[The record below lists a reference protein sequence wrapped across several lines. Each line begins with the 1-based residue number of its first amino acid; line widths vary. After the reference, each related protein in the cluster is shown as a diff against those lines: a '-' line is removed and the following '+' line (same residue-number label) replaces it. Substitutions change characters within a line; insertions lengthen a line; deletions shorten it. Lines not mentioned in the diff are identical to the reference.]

1 MIDAAFEL
9 HPRLAGDGVEV
20 ARWELSLVLM
30 MRERR
35 WPWLVLVPRR
45 PGLRDLHELAAADR
59 AQLIEEIARA
69 SAALKRAFAADKMNV
84 GAIGN
89 LVPQLHIHVVAR
101 RLDDPAWPRP
111 VWGALPPDPL
121 DGRDLADR
129 LAVVR
134 AALDVVPPEA

>member
-1 MIDAAFEL
+1 MIGAGFEL

-134 AALDVVPPEA
+134 IALDVVPPEA